1 MANTVTIK
9 FIPKG
14 NKALLKA
21 IKKLDKATQALVKQQ
36 VQLSKS
42 SSRLSLEH
50 KKLQQVTQKNIV
62 TNKKHTKGL
71 FDTSHAARNTSGAFS
86 VLRSKLLL
94 FNFAMALGLRQ
105 IIKFTTSSAKVASM
119 ETAFNTLSG
128 GSDKATKALEK
139 LSEST
144 RGTMSDFDLF
154 QQANNA
160 MILGITKNSN
170 EMAEMFN
177 VAMRLGKALGKDT
190 KSSVES
196 LITGIGR
203 QSRLMLDN
211 IGIIVKSDEA
221 YKKHALAL
229 KKNVDE
235 LTDLER
241 KQAFLNATM
250 ESAREKVANLNED
263 VETSQTQFERLK
275 ASSMNLASAIGDW
288 LSPSFG
294 LLSGAIA
301 DAFTAIDDALEKS
314 TGIEGLERKLA
325 FQQKLI
331 TGLEKADS
339 GKMLKENQASINLA
353 KKRVALLKKEIQER
367 ISKQEELDVEK
378 ERIVKLSEEEKKR
391 AEEERKRFEANLQ
404 AQSERIAKQ
413 KELQKAEEEARK
425 KRVEEHK
432 NTLSAFEE
440 INNAQKELYSQNLE
454 FQFLQI
460 DLQAQ
465 KFRDMKLNEKAITEF
480 VEQAKQDAVIKN
492 LEKTNIAYNSF
503 LAGYDT
509 FIRSMTDMDMH
520 GAERRKQVLEAT
532 KNAFIGFLGEMI
544 KEKIKQVIAEQ
555 IISKTAQATSIASAK
570 ATGTLIAGS
579 MAIPAALASTASFGQ
594 AATAG
599 TAGVMAS
606 VAATKALAQ
615 VNPYEAGGLVGG
627 RRHSQG
633 GTLIEAERGEFVM
646 SRKAVQS
653 IGIEA
658 MNQINQGG
666 GGGVIVNIS
675 GGIVD
680 QSYVN
685 NELIPAINK
694 ATSLGTRVNA

>member
-263 VETSQTQFERLK
+263 V
-275 ASSMNLASAIGDW
+275 
-288 LSPSFG
+288 
-294 LLSGAIA
+294 
-301 DAFTAIDDALEKS
+301 
-314 TGIEGLERKLA
+314 
-325 FQQKLI
+325 
-331 TGLEKADS
+331 
-339 GKMLKENQASINLA
+339 
-353 KKRVALLKKEIQER
+353 
-367 ISKQEELDVEK
+367 
-378 ERIVKLSEEEKKR
+378 
-391 AEEERKRFEANLQ
+391 
-404 AQSERIAKQ
+404 
-413 KELQKAEEEARK
+413 
-425 KRVEEHK
+425 
-432 NTLSAFEE
+432 
-440 INNAQKELYSQNLE
+440 
-454 FQFLQI
+454 
-460 DLQAQ
+460 
-465 KFRDMKLNEKAITEF
+465 
-480 VEQAKQDAVIKN
+480 
-492 LEKTNIAYNSF
+492 
-503 LAGYDT
+503 
-509 FIRSMTDMDMH
+509 
-520 GAERRKQVLEAT
+520 
-532 KNAFIGFLGEMI
+532 
-544 KEKIKQVIAEQ
+544 
-555 IISKTAQATSIASAK
+555 
-570 ATGTLIAGS
+570 
-579 MAIPAALASTASFGQ
+579 
-594 AATAG
+594 
-599 TAGVMAS
+599 
-606 VAATKALAQ
+606 
-615 VNPYEAGGLVGG
+615 
-627 RRHSQG
+627 
-633 GTLIEAERGEFVM
+633 
-646 SRKAVQS
+646 
-653 IGIEA
+653 
-658 MNQINQGG
+658 
-666 GGGVIVNIS
+666 
-675 GGIVD
+675 
-680 QSYVN
+680 
-685 NELIPAINK
+685 
-694 ATSLGTRVNA
+694 